1 MKKGYIK
8 ILIFQIVLFVILI
21 LNSFVSDILSEYKF
35 ILFLLGAL
43 GIFKLFFGFEK
54 DRNRYTKDI
63 IFEMVIILLV
73 YFILIYLLGVVI
85 DFAKISDYYNWYGLK
100 TYIIPLIITIILKE
114 ILRYMMLKKSE
125 GCKLL
130 FITTIVLFIFVDISE
145 AIYYNGFKTGY
156 DTFIFIALSLLPAIS
171 SNIVFNYLAV
181 QSGYKPIIFYLLITR
196 LYVYLIPIIPDLN
209 EYLTAII
216 NFILPIIMGYKLYN
230 FFQKENDKDI
240 DREYNKKRI
249 GVWVLPGILTL
260 IIVYFTSGYFH
271 YYALAIATGS
281 MEPKISR
288 GDIVIVEKIEDRIAE
303 LEVGRVIAYNYNEVV
318 VVHRINKIV
327 EEDNER
333 FFYTKGDANNHV
345 DNYVIKEDMIIG
357 TVDFAVPYAGFP
369 TVWINQ

>member
-230 FFQKENDKDI
+230 FFQKENDEDI

>member
-230 FFQKENDKDI
+230 FFQKENDEDI

-260 IIVYFTSGYFH
+260 VIVYFTSGYFH

-303 LEVGRVIAYNYNEVV
+303 LEVGRVIAYKHNEVV

-345 DNYVIKEDMIIG
+345 DNYVVKENEIIG
-357 TVDFAVPYAGFP
+357 TVDFAVPYAGLP
-369 TVWINQ
+369 TIWLNE

>member
-21 LNSFVSDILSEYKF
+21 LNSFVSDILSGYKF

-85 DFAKISDYYNWYGLK
+85 DFAKISNYYNWYGLK

-230 FFQKENDKDI
+230 FFQKENDEDI

-260 IIVYFTSGYFH
+260 VIVYFTSGYFH

-303 LEVGRVIAYNYNEVV
+303 LEVGRVIAYKHNEVV

-345 DNYVIKEDMIIG
+345 DNYVVKENEIIG
-357 TVDFAVPYAGFP
+357 TVDFAVPYAGLP
-369 TVWINQ
+369 TIWLNE

>member
-21 LNSFVSDILSEYKF
+21 LNSFVSDILSGYKF

-216 NFILPIIMGYKLYN
+216 DFILPIIMGYKLYN
-230 FFQKENDKDI
+230 FFQKENDEDI

-303 LEVGRVIAYNYNEVV
+303 LEVGRVIAYKHNEVV

-345 DNYVIKEDMIIG
+345 DNYVVKENEIIG
-357 TVDFAVPYAGFP
+357 TVDFAVPYAGLP
-369 TVWINQ
+369 TIWLNE

>member
-21 LNSFVSDILSEYKF
+21 LNSFVSDILSGYKF

-230 FFQKENDKDI
+230 FFQKENDEDI

-260 IIVYFTSGYFH
+260 VIVYFTSGYFH

-303 LEVGRVIAYNYNEVV
+303 LEVGRVIAYKHNEVV

-345 DNYVIKEDMIIG
+345 DNYVVKENEIIG
-357 TVDFAVPYAGFP
+357 TVDFAVPYAGLP
-369 TVWINQ
+369 TIWLNE

>member
-230 FFQKENDKDI
+230 FFQKENDEDI

-303 LEVGRVIAYNYNEVV
+303 LEVGRVIAYKHNEVV

-345 DNYVIKEDMIIG
+345 DNYVVKENEIIG
-357 TVDFAVPYAGFP
+357 TVDFAVPYAGLP
-369 TVWINQ
+369 TIWLNE

>member
-21 LNSFVSDILSEYKF
+21 LNSFVSDILSGYKF

-43 GIFKLFFGFEK
+43 GIFKLFFGFEN

-230 FFQKENDKDI
+230 FFQKENDEDI

-260 IIVYFTSGYFH
+260 VIVYFTSGYFH

-303 LEVGRVIAYNYNEVV
+303 LEVGRVIAYKHNEVV

-345 DNYVIKEDMIIG
+345 DNYVVKENEIIG
-357 TVDFAVPYAGFP
+357 TVDFAVPYAGLP
-369 TVWINQ
+369 TIWLNE